1 MLKTHLIPV
10 ALFFSVLSLYSCL
23 DEFDN
28 GDSFQPI
35 EEEGYQDVDSRLWS
49 YYDAFQEEG
58 KRRGLNINLK
68 SARISGEIDEIND
81 GNVIGTCQYGGFS
94 TNHVTIDNAFWSSSS
109 NLGREFVVFHELGHC
124 FLNRGHKED
133 STSEGLCVS
142 LMRSGTGRCRDAYN
156 TRNREYYLDELFS
169 QTGN

>member
-1 MLKTHLIPV
+1 MLKTHCIPV
-10 ALFFSVLSLYSCL
+10 ALFFSIFSLYSCL

-28 GDSFQPI
+28 GNSFQPV
-35 EEEGYQDVDSRLWS
+35 EEVGYRDVDSRLWS
-49 YYDAFQEEG
+49 YYEQFEEEG
-58 KRRGLNINLK
+58 RKRGLEIDLRR
-68 SARISGEIDEIND
+68 SQISGEIDEIHEN
-81 GNVIGTCQYGGFS
+81 NVIGTCQYGGYS
-94 TNHVTIDNAFWSSSS
+94 HNHVTIDNAFWSRSS
-109 NLGREFVVFHELGHC
+109 NLGKEFVVFHELGHC

-142 LMRSGTGRCRDAYN
+142 LMRSGNGGCRDAYS